1 MPCHEPE
8 VIKTM
13 TIQHH
18 LTDDLI
24 MGYSSGNLPEAV
36 NLIVATHVS
45 LCDECRAAVES
56 YDAVGGALVETVETI
71 AVSDACLAG
80 TLDLIQNG
88 AWPTAD
94 TRIDDPV
101 LPAPLRDYVGGSLAD
116 VKWRPVGMG
125 VKQAILATSDSA
137 TARLLYIPAGTAIPD
152 HGHSGM
158 ELTLVLQ
165 GAFQDDDGRFAR
177 GDIEVA
183 HEDLNHTPIADISQD
198 CICLAVTDAPLRFKG
213 LIPRLAQPFLKI

>member
-1 MPCHEPE
+1 MK
-8 VIKTM
+8 IR
-13 TIQHH
+13 HH

-24 MGYSSGNLPEAV
+24 MGYSSGTLPEAV

-56 YDAVGGALVETVETI
+56 YDAVGGALVEGSDMVE
-71 AVSDACLAG
+71 VSDACLSGA
-80 TLDLIQNG
+80 LDLIRNG
-88 AWPTAD
+88 AWSATEA
-94 TRIDDPV
+94 RMSAGDDV
-101 LPAPLRDYVGGSLAD
+101 LPAPLADYVGGTLED

-125 VKQAILATSDSA
+125 VKQAILPTSDTA

-152 HGHSGM
+152 HSHSGM
-158 ELTLVLQ
+158 ELTLVLK
-165 GAFQDDDGRFAR
+165 GAFEDDDGRFAR

-183 HEDLNHTPIADISQD
+183 HEEVHHTPVADISED

-213 LIPRLAQPFLKI
+213 LLPRLVQPFVKI